1 MTRHSTIKHS
11 IAFRQ
16 ARIVLL
22 VSVLLGLLSTL
33 TLAFLDL
40 QQERLVTNEELDRT
54 LKLHHSSATNAVY
67 NLNIEL
73 ASSITD
79 TLIQHPMIYEAI
91 VVDDFGDIL
100 ASSSRP
106 PAESSWYMSTEEERV
121 INHPLPVSFNPNGAH
136 SGTLKIKI
144 DTSFQAKSLATRIE
158 RSLVVGGAYTFILI
172 IIFLLLF
179 HHYLSQP
186 ILNITDWVRTLD
198 EPNSST
204 QLPYSAK
211 DELGFLVSSIS
222 TLWSERSEATD
233 QLKLSLQELA
243 KSERFS
249 RSLME
254 HAGDALF
261 LCKPNGQ
268 IVQANNKATA
278 SLKYPLDQLT
288 DHYLS
293 DFSQSMS
300 HAELLEHL
308 NQSSRDN
315 TYTYEDILQDLH
327 TRTFP
332 IEANCI
338 RISMDGEDYILI
350 IARDITQRK
359 ESEKR
364 IFELA
369 YFDPLTQLPNRRLFL
384 DRLKASISLLQQH
397 ERYGALLYLDLDR
410 FKTINDS
417 LGHGVG
423 DELLRSIGRRL
434 TNELP
439 ESTTIARFGGDEF
452 AVLLPEIGEG
462 IIELAAEH
470 AAQLAQTIIDTLSVP
485 YDIAE
490 HRLYST
496 VSIGITIFNGK
507 KRNSLEVLRCADTA
521 LYRAKAAG
529 RNSYQFYEPQMQTT
543 AQMRLSIEKDLHQAV
558 ENGELELYYQPQFNR
573 SRQITSAEVLIRWH
587 HPRRGMIPPLEFIP
601 IAEESG
607 QILQIGQWVLE
618 QSFQQLAQWHHTALP
633 SSFRQ
638 LAINISPIQ
647 FMQIDFVEQIL
658 TLLKQYQLPGNLIE
672 LEITETLLLNNIE
685 VASNKMQQLR
695 KHGVRFAIDDFGTG
709 YSSLKYLKYLPLD
722 ILKIDRSFVSSL
734 SSTAE
739 DKAIIEAIIAMAR
752 HLKLAV
758 VAEGVELESEL
769 NQLTDMGCDL
779 FQGYYFSKPINQ
791 HQFTQLLTSH
801 SHAAKLPV

>member
-40 QQERLVTNEELDRT
+40 QQERLVANEELDRT
-54 LKLHHSSATNAVY
+54 LTLHHSSATSAVY
-67 NLNIEL
+67 NLNTEL
-73 ASSITD
+73 ASSITE
-79 TLIQHPMIYEAI
+79 TLIQHPMIYEAS
-91 VVDDFGDIL
+91 VVDDFGDVL

-106 PAESSWYMSTEEERV
+106 PAETSWYISKEEERV
-121 INHPLPVSFNPNGAH
+121 IHHPLPVSFNPDGTH

-158 RSLVVGGAYTFILI
+158 RSLMVGSAYTFILVI
-172 IIFLLLF
+172 VFLLLF

-198 EPNSST
+198 ESASST

-222 TLWSERSEATD
+222 SLWNERSEATD

-243 KSERFS
+243 RSERFS

-261 LCKPNGQ
+261 LCKPDGR
-268 IVQANNKATA
+268 ILQANHKATE

-288 DHYLS
+288 GRYLS
-293 DFSQSMS
+293 DFSQSMP
-300 HAELLEHL
+300 HTELLEHL
-308 NQSSRDN
+308 SQSSRDT
-315 TYTYEDILQDLH
+315 TYTYEDTQQDLH
-327 TRTFP
+327 RHAFP

-359 ESEKR
+359 ESEKK

-384 DRLKASISLLQQH
+384 DRLKASINLLQQH

-462 IIELAAEH
+462 VIELAAEY

-485 YDIAE
+485 YDISE
-490 HRLYST
+490 HRLYCT
-496 VSIGITIFNGK
+496 VSIGITVFNGK

-529 RNSYQFYEPQMQTT
+529 RNIYQFYEPQMQTT
-543 AQMRLSIEKDLHQAV
+543 AQMRLSIEKGLHQAV

-587 HPRRGMIPPLEFIP
+587 HPERGMIPPLEFIP

-618 QSFQQLAQWHHTALP
+618 QTFQQLAQWHHSTLP
-633 SSFRQ
+633 NSFRQ

-709 YSSLKYLKYLPLD
+709 YSSLRYLKYLPLD

-769 NQLTDMGCDL
+769 NQLIEMGCDL

-801 SHAAKLPV
+801 SHATKLPV